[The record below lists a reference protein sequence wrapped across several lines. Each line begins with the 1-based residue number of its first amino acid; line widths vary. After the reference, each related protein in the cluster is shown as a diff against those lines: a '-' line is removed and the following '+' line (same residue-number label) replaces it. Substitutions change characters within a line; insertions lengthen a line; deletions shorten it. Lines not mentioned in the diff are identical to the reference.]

1 MSRTVSFV
9 IKQTNAKKLRVT
21 DGTTVRKLRE
31 IVANLGYDVIGTDT
45 KIRIVRDGTAVIG
58 HIKDEPLKR
67 NDIVVF
73 ENNALRLQVSPEV
86 YESYKEPAPAFNP
99 CSPDC
104 CDSRVDFVKETIAKA
119 LQQALQVIENA

>member
-9 IKQTNAKKLRVT
+9 IKQTDAKKLRVA

-58 HIKDEPLKR
+58 HIKDEPLRR

-86 YESYKEPAPAFNP
+86 YESYKEPAPAANP

-104 CDSRVDFVKETIAKA
+104 CESRVDSVKETIARA